1 MGIFSKK
8 YIYVYVCFPHGKH
21 PYSYR
26 TKDRSIRINDV
37 VIVPAGDE
45 QKVAIVTSVREY
57 EKKDVPYPVE
67 QTKEVIRKAT
77 RSEGEVFKGVDMRM
91 TIDIS
96 MKSVRTANRYVEVV
110 TTAEERKALR
120 AKYKNSE
127 NFKIIETRP
136 VSQAYKITDRSESR
150 KLRKTGVW
158 HKEEH
163 LFGSPTYRCS
173 RCGARYSDRQAVCSK
188 CGSENGKVKNDPVW
202 VDEMS
207 MYDGE

>member
-1 MGIFSKK
+1 
-8 YIYVYVCFPHGKH
+8 
-21 PYSYR
+21 
-26 TKDRSIRINDV
+26 
-37 VIVPAGDE
+37 
-45 QKVAIVTSVREY
+45 
-57 EKKDVPYPVE
+57 
-67 QTKEVIRKAT
+67 
-77 RSEGEVFKGVDMRM
+77 
-91 TIDIS
+91 